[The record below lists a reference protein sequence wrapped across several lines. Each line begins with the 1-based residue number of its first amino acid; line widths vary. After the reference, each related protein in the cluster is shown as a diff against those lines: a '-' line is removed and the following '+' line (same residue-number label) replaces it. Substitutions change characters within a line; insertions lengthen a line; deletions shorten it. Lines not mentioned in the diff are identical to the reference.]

1 MLFVLRIE
9 NCVLRKK
16 EKEKIQK
23 QNNIEKTRAITI
35 LFFILLPHQCRVIDF
50 LINNNLCFYILF
62 YFIRYETSKLSIIK
76 LAI

>member
-35 LFFILLPHQCRVIDF
+35 LFFILLPH
-50 LINNNLCFYILF
+50 
-62 YFIRYETSKLSIIK
+62 
-76 LAI
+76 

>member
-23 QNNIEKTRAITI
+23 QNNIEKQERL
-35 LFFILLPHQCRVIDF
+35 LFF
-50 LINNNLCFYILF
+50 
-62 YFIRYETSKLSIIK
+62 SLSYCPTNVGLKIF
-76 LAI
+76 